1 MTTQIEQTNLAGDG
15 ELPLPDLEVNP
26 CLPDPDVDTSEVP
39 FRMVDGIH
47 IPAER
52 YYDQEFTNLE
62 NRKLWMHTWQWA
74 VRVEDVQLP
83 GDYMEYKVAEES
95 VMVVRVDEETIKVFH
110 NVCPHRATQLA
121 LDCGSFS
128 GKQIVCPFHGWRW
141 DLDGTQSYLYA
152 RNGFI
157 PESIEPSKINLK
169 EVRSEIRY
177 GFVWINFDDDAP
189 SFDEFIGSMDRHL
202 EPMWM
207 DRMRVRWWKYLDLP
221 ANWKVATEAFI
232 EAYHVMQAHP
242 ELAFGAVGDDYNADM
257 LAYSPKGM
265 GHFNVGAQESAPDV
279 VGTSM
284 ESLLNPPVKHL
295 RFGEYFLEQ
304 NRILFEGTAGAY
316 VTEREEFIS
325 DRVRNQGLPDE
336 ELVPAFFEEYFAYAQ
351 DAGIPLP
358 PPDPEASSYG
368 FVFPNMVFLGL
379 TGNLL
384 LYRVRPIGSDP
395 NMCRFE
401 VFALQIPVEA
411 EGEQA
416 PARAEGPLEVEDL
429 PFVLRQD
436 VENIARQQAGYRSS
450 AFHETTMSPRF
461 EKMIYG
467 MQNEIDRYLAR

>member
-1 MTTQIEQTNLAGDG
+1 MTTQIEQPIQPGDG
-15 ELPLPDLEVNP
+15 GTHLEPLDVQP
-26 CLPDPDVDTSEVP
+26 CLQDPDVDTSGVP
-39 FRMVDGIH
+39 FRMADGVH
-47 IPAER
+47 IPAGR
-52 YYDQEFTNLE
+52 YYDPQFTELE

-74 VRVEDVQLP
+74 ARVEDVP
-83 GDYMEYKVAEES
+83 FTGDYIEYKVAEES

-121 LDCGSFS
+121 VDCGSFS

-141 DLDGTQSYLYA
+141 DLDGTQSYLYG

-157 PESIEPSKINLK
+157 SESIDPSKINLK

-177 GFVWINFDDDAP
+177 GFVWINFDNDAQ
-189 SFDEFIGSMDRHL
+189 SFDEFIGPMNRHL

-207 DRMRVRWWKYLDLP
+207 DKMRVRWWKYLDLP

-242 ELAFGAVGDDYNADM
+242 ELAFGATGDDYDADF
-257 LAYSPKGM
+257 LVFHPKGN
-265 GHFNVGAQESAPDV
+265 GHFNVGAKAAIEPK
-279 VGTSM
+279 
-284 ESLLNPPVKHL
+284 PIKHL
-295 RFGEYFLEQ
+295 PFGEFFLEQ
-304 NRILFEGTAGAY
+304 NRIMFEGTAGAY
-316 VTEREEFIS
+316 LTEREEFIG
-325 DRVRNQGLPDE
+325 DRVRHQGLPDE
-336 ELVPAFFEEYFAYAQ
+336 ELVPTFFQEYFAYAA

-368 FVFPNMVFLGL
+368 YVFPNMVFLGL

-384 LYRVRPIGSDP
+384 LYRMRPIGSDP
-395 NMCRFE
+395 NVCRFE
-401 VFALQIPVEA
+401 VFALQIPVAA

-416 PARAEGPLEVEDL
+416 PAQPEGPLAVKDL

-436 VENIARQQAGYRSS
+436 AENIERQQAGYRSS
-450 AFHETTMSPRF
+450 AFDEATMSPRF

-467 MQNEIDRYLAR
+467 MHNEIDRYLAR

>member
-1 MTTQIEQTNLAGDG
+1 MTTQIEQNNLAGDG
-15 ELPLPDLEVNP
+15 ELPLPQLEVNP
-26 CLPDPDVDTSEVP
+26 CLPDLDVDTSGVP
-39 FRMVDGIH
+39 FRMADGVH

-52 YYDQEFTNLE
+52 YYDQEFANLE

-74 VRVEDVQLP
+74 ARVEDVQFP
-83 GDYMEYKVAEES
+83 GDYVEYKVAEES

-141 DLDGTQSYLYA
+141 NLDGTQSYLYA

-157 PESIEPSKINLK
+157 AESIDPSKINLK

-177 GFVWINFDDDAP
+177 GFVWINFDNDAP
-189 SFDEFIGSMDRHL
+189 AFDEFIGPMDRHL

-242 ELAFGAVGDDYNADM
+242 ELAFGATGDDYDADF
-257 LAYSPKGM
+257 LEFHPKGN
-265 GHFNVGAQESAPDV
+265 GHFNVGARMKTDEVTGAP
-279 VGTSM
+279 M
-284 ESLLNPPVKHL
+284 APMPVTHL
-295 RFGEYFLEQ
+295 PFGEFFLEQ
-304 NRILFEGTAGAY
+304 NRIMFEGTAGAY
-316 VTEREEFIS
+316 LTEREEFIG
-325 DRVRNQGLPDE
+325 DRVRHQGLPDE
-336 ELVPAFFEEYFAYAQ
+336 EMVPAFFAEYFAYAQ

-368 FVFPNMVFLGL
+368 YVFPNMVFLGL

-384 LYRVRPIGSDP
+384 LYRMRPIGSDP
-395 NMCRFE
+395 NVCRFE

-411 EGEQA
+411 DGEQA
-416 PARAEGPLEVEDL
+416 PAQPEGPLAVKDL

-436 VENIARQQAGYRSS
+436 TENIQRQQAGYRSS
-450 AFHETTMSPRF
+450 AFAEATMSPRF

-467 MQNEIDRYLAR
+467 MHNEIDRYLAR